1 MRRGT
6 VLFRDALRIIF
17 VGALMVALC
26 GCASV
31 QTTQSGTV
39 GVQRKQHMLLSAKQV
54 DSMAAQSYLQTVK
67 DADSRKKLN
76 PDLYQTE
83 RVRAIA
89 HRLIPQT
96 GVFRPDAPNWK
107 WEVNVQ
113 DSKELNAYC
122 MPGGKIMVYTGL
134 IEKLNASDDELAAVM
149 GHEISHAL
157 REHGRERMSEAYAQQ
172 IGLLGLA
179 AIVGVSSKNKNNAAT
194 AVEVA
199 SVVGA
204 VALTLPHSREQER
217 EADRIG
223 LELAARAGY
232 DPNAAVTL
240 WQKMGTQGGSK
251 LPEWL
256 STHPADKSR
265 IQDLQ
270 RLIPTVMPLYEE
282 ARAKHPA

>member
-1 MRRGT
+1 M
-6 VLFRDALRIIF
+6 LIIKKF
-17 VGALMVALC
+17 FIAGIIATVALA
-26 GCASV
+26 GCAPV
-31 QTTQSGTV
+31 QTTKSGTV
-39 GVQRKQHMLLSAKQV
+39 GVQRKQYMLLSEKQV
-54 DSMAAQSYLQTVK
+54 EQMSLQSYLQTLK
-67 DADSRKKLN
+67 EAEAKKKLN
-76 PDLYQTE
+76 PNPQQTE
-83 RVRAIA
+83 RVRNIA
-89 HRLIPQT
+89 NRLIAQT
-96 GVFRPDAPNWK
+96 GTFRSDAPNWK

-113 DSKELNAYC
+113 ESKELNAYC

-179 AIVGVSSKNKNNAAT
+179 VIVGATTKNKNNAAS
-194 AVEVA
+194 AVQVA

-217 EADRIG
+217 EADRMG
-223 LELAARAGY
+223 LELSARAGY

-240 WQKMGTQGGSK
+240 WQKMGAQSGAK
-251 LPEWL
+251 PPEWM
-256 STHPADKSR
+256 STHPSEQSR

-270 RLIPTVMPLYEE
+270 RLIPTVMPLYQE
-282 ARAKHPA
+282 AKAKQG